1 MSVIEEL
8 SQLLF
13 PTRCF
18 GCNAIGISIC
28 SNCRREWH
36 PHFYTTHIRGM
47 KVHSAISYSPT
58 ASRIIMAAKENGL
71 KGADKLIIDAIVH
84 VLDTANFDAFNV
96 RLVPIPSSGV
106 NQRRRG
112 RSFILEICR
121 EISALTSI
129 PLIPAL
135 TINRKVKDQSSL
147 SAKSRLTNMHGA
159 FSINT
164 NTYPRGDLILID
176 DVVTTGATV
185 AEAARALNS
194 HGFHVLA
201 SVTAC
206 LAQPLR

>member
-18 GCNAIGISIC
+18 GCHAIGLSIC
-28 SNCRREWH
+28 STCRREWH
-36 PHFYTTHIRGM
+36 PHFYTTHVQGI
-47 KVHSAISYSPT
+47 KVHSAIIYTPT
-58 ASRIIMAAKENGL
+58 ASRIILAAKENGL
-71 KGADKLIIDAIVH
+71 KGADQLIVDAIVH
-84 VLDTANFDAFNV
+84 VLEKANFDSFNV
-96 RLVPIPSSGV
+96 RLVPIPSSV
-106 NQRRRG
+106 PNRRRRG
-112 RSFILEICR
+112 RSFIPEICKQ
-121 EISALTSI
+121 ISAITSI
-129 PLIPAL
+129 PVIPAL
-135 TINRKVKDQSSL
+135 TINRSVKDQSSL
-147 SAKSRLTNMHGA
+147 SAKARLTNMRGA
-159 FSINT
+159 FSIST

-185 AEAARALNS
+185 SEAARALKS